1 MELTTEF
8 VPAIETRTEPIQQ
21 RSAARITALL
31 DAAASLIDE
40 HGIDGLTTSEVA
52 SRSESSVG
60 VVYRYFPNIQS
71 LLQGLATRNM
81 ELFSARVFEELNA
94 DPGQWRTAIH
104 STIDVFVDLM
114 RNEPGFRALRFG
126 DVIHERFLDH
136 EITSNTVIA
145 RRFEEL
151 LVKKYGLIPSPALSF
166 DLEVMVSIADA
177 LMHRAFSYERDGDMR
192 FVDRLRTVVED
203 LLRGHESIED

>member
-1 MELTTEF
+1 MELTAEF
-8 VPAIETRTEPIQQ
+8 APAIETRTEPVQQ

-31 DAAASLIDE
+31 DAAAILIDE

-52 SRSESSVG
+52 ARSQSSVG

-71 LLQGLATRNM
+71 LLRGLAARNM
-81 ELFSARVFEELNA
+81 ELFSARVFEELNSEA
-94 DPGQWRTAIH
+94 GQWRTAIH

-114 RNEPGFRALRFG
+114 RNEPGFRALQFG
-126 DVIHERFLDH
+126 DVINERFLDQ
-136 EITSNTVIA
+136 EMTSNSLIA
-145 RRFEEL
+145 RRFEQL
-151 LVKKYGLIPSPALSF
+151 LVQKYDLMPSAELSF

-177 LMHRAFSYERDGDMR
+177 LMHRAFAYSREGDPR

-203 LLRGHESIED
+203 LLRGHESIAD